1 MNTERPGIPGRSAKS
16 ATDENG
22 GSAESLTAAPEGEP
36 GPARPAGP
44 ALAAKGGGS
53 GCGGLGPPQLRQP
66 LPVWAAQER
75 RPRLPPRPQARP
87 QGPGPGGRG
96 TYEGTPGVYTSTPGG
111 PPRGSPGRR
120 RAVAPLPPH
129 ASGLVSL
136 PLAIPLVPFRRA
148 LAIAAGPR
156 RPARHEGPRV
166 PRTPAR
172 GVVVGALVGRAGG
185 PVPRPTAGDVGKVG
199 NYTPG
204 RKGKMNGP
212 PIGPGGRPCPP
223 GWVRWPA
230 AAVVGAVGRGAGP
243 PSRCPGGFARVWPGW
258 LAWGCPAGRIP
269 EPSRSVKGQD
279 ERPTVGLWAALDR
292 PGAPW

>member
-1 MNTERPGIPGRSAKS
+1 M
-16 ATDENG
+16 
-22 GSAESLTAAPEGEP
+22 
-36 GPARPAGP
+36 
-44 ALAAKGGGS
+44 
-53 GCGGLGPPQLRQP
+53 
-66 LPVWAAQER
+66 
-75 RPRLPPRPQARP
+75 
-87 QGPGPGGRG
+87 
-96 TYEGTPGVYTSTPGG
+96 
-111 PPRGSPGRR
+111 
-120 RAVAPLPPH
+120 APLPPH

-136 PLAIPLVPFRRA
+136 PLAVPLVPFRRA
-148 LAIAAGPR
+148 LAVAAGPR

-172 GVVVGALVGRAGG
+172 GVVVGAWVGRAGG